1 MSIFGAYLSGTQT
14 LGKINTYIT
23 LFILSI
29 FILITLF
36 FLYNTIFNYKPKPH
50 CDTVPPGVE
59 CSSMT
64 RGGTIIL
71 ISIILAILVGI
82 FYFNF
87 VLKDNK
93 AFQTVRG
100 VRSQANFVNNLFR
113 KPRPRFRGP
122 RFRRPALRGP
132 RFRR

>member
-1 MSIFGAYLSGTQT
+1 MSIFNAYLSGTRA

-29 FILITLF
+29 FILISLF
-36 FLYNTIFNYKPKPH
+36 FLYNTIFNYTPKPH

-59 CSSMT
+59 CSTMT
-64 RGGTIIL
+64 RGGTILL
-71 ISIILAILVGI
+71 ISIILIILVGI

-93 AFQTVRG
+93 AYQTARG
-100 VRSQANFVNNLFR
+100 VTSQANFVNNLF
-113 KPRPRFRGP
+113 F
-122 RFRRPALRGP
+122 
-132 RFRR
+132 